1 MSAVFRQD
9 AKNQAMEGAMAVLAG
24 FETVSV
30 HMESML
36 RLCFQA
42 PEEDVERIMAAVTAL
57 TPLAVGK
64 YDHNA
69 YQAAGGIEHYRPLE
83 GAAAGP
89 ETKIRQR
96 PGVVEVSFRLPKDQ
110 NLLEQIV
117 EAIFQVH
124 SYQEPYI
131 AVEEVLVSRSKGLD
145 DKDNPHRWWNT
156 TGDWKKATA

>member
-1 MSAVFRQD
+1 MPT
-9 AKNQAMEGAMAVLAG
+9 LAA
-24 FETVSV
+24 FETTSV
-30 HMESML
+30 RMEAMLML
-36 RLCFQA
+36 RFQA
-42 PEEDVERIMAAVTAL
+42 PAEDVERIMAAVTAL

-69 YQAAGGIEHYRPLE
+69 YQAAGGIERYRPLE

-89 ETKIRQR
+89 ETEVRKR
-96 PGVVEVSFRLPKDQ
+96 PGVVEVSFRLPKDPD
-110 NLLEQIV
+110 LLARIV

-145 DKDNPHRWWNT
+145 DSKNPHRWWNT
-156 TGDWKKATA
+156 TGDWKQKSANAG